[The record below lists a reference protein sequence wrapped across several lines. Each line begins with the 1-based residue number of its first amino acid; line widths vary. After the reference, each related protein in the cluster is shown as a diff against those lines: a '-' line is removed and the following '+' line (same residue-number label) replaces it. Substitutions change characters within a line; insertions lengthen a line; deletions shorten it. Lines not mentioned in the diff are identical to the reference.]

1 MIKWLFD
8 WLRRKLGHYLLA
20 EEEEEE
26 RKRDAERARRMKEII
41 EDANYTVDDTER
53 DLRDGD
59 F

>member
-26 RKRDAERARRMKEII
+26 RKRDQERARRMKDII
-41 EDANYTVDDTER
+41 DAKYTQDDLTD
-53 DLRDGD
+53 DLDNGR